1 MLKEKKLL
9 VQILIFFS
17 HFFGCHYANGI
28 NPLKINLVKT
38 ESQFLYEKSPTF
50 SFISGSTLDPTTIC
64 KPGLYYQKP
73 LRPELEGVRVS
84 FSFLKFLIS
93 RGHASFP
100 KHLTNLGVR
109 ISFCKNLNF
118 RYVFALK
125 YSAKFKNLHLQRS
138 IWDLRGRRFIS
149 VLGI

>member
-1 MLKEKKLL
+1 MKIYIFKK
-9 VQILIFFS
+9 IKKNR
-17 HFFGCHYANGI
+17 H
-28 NPLKINLVKT
+28 
-38 ESQFLYEKSPTF
+38 FLYEKNPTF
-50 SFISGSTLDPTTIC
+50 PFISGSTLDPTTIC

-109 ISFCKNLNF
+109 VSFCKNLNF

-138 IWDLRGRRFIS
+138 IWDLGGRRFIS

>member
-1 MLKEKKLL
+1 MKK
-9 VQILIFFS
+9 S
-17 HFFGCHYANGI
+17 
-28 NPLKINLVKT
+28 
-38 ESQFLYEKSPTF
+38 TF
-50 SFISGSTLDPTTIC
+50 SFISGSTLC

-84 FSFLKFLIS
+84 LSFLELLIS

-109 ISFCKNLNF
+109 VSFCKTNNF

-138 IWDLRGRRFIS
+138 IWDLGGRRFIS